1 MKNRTIRTIVFCPL
15 FFAVALVLAGCQRQ
29 ETATA
34 PANVD
39 ASGPVNKRITVVY
52 IPKNSGNPYFNS
64 IVTKMR
70 EACNELGVTF
80 VDTAPA
86 TPEATSQIPFLKDQI
101 QRGVSAI
108 CISPNSPDA
117 LNTVFDDARAKGI
130 KIIVV
135 NSDIPG
141 SETHRDAAILPTDF
155 DKLGAEQVELLGSL
169 IGYKGK
175 FAILSATTDAPD
187 QNYWI
192 AGMKE
197 ALKQEKYAGM
207 ELVSV
212 VYGDDRPEK
221 SRIEAESLLSK
232 HPDLRAILA
241 PTAVGVE
248 QAAKTVE
255 AAGVYPGGPKAK
267 GDGVV
272 VTGLG
277 TPNQMRRHI
286 KDGIIPAVAL
296 WSPPDEGLIAAHLAV
311 GLVRGTIKAE
321 NGQSFDV
328 PGLGQ
333 RTFKANGVIVTGPP
347 LVFTKD
353 NIDQYQF

>member
-1 MKNRTIRTIVFCPL
+1 MSKKVVGL
-15 FFAVALVLAGCQRQ
+15 LLAAAMMAAGCGEKGKRA
-29 ETATA
+29 ESDAKASDATA
-34 PANVD
+34 L
-39 ASGPVNKRITVVY
+39 RVVY

-64 IVTKMR
+64 IVERMR
-70 EACNELGVTF
+70 EACKELGVSF

-86 TPEATSQIPFLKDQI
+86 TPEATSQIPFIKDQI
-101 QRGVSAI
+101 QRGVNVI

-117 LNTVFDDARAKGI
+117 LNKVFDDARARGI

-141 SETHRDAAILPTDF
+141 SESHRDACILPTDF
-155 DKLGAEQVELLGSL
+155 DKLGAEQIKLLGSL
-169 IGYKGK
+169 IDCRGK

-192 AGMKE
+192 KGMKE
-197 ALKQEKYAGM
+197 ALKDPSYAGM
-207 ELVSV
+207 ELVEI

-221 SRIEAESLLSK
+221 SRREAEGLLSK
-232 HPDLRAILA
+232 HPGLRAILA

-255 AAGVYPGGPKAK
+255 AAGVYPGGPKAVD
-267 GDGVV
+267 GGVV

-277 TPNQMRRHI
+277 TPNQMRRYI

-296 WSPPDEGLIAAHLAV
+296 WSPPDEGYIAGHMAV
-311 GLVRGTIKAE
+311 GLARGTIQAVA
-321 NGQSFDV
+321 GQSFEV
-328 PGLGQ
+328 PGLGA
-333 RTFKANGVIVTGPP
+333 RTFLTNCTVIAGPP

-353 NIDQYQF
+353 NVDKYHF